1 MKIYV
6 QEKSMQQNNAMI
18 WISLELSDEVHT
30 VRELLTAFLIW
41 KVKDYNQRVLQNE
54 EIPVPVEKQQLVNQA
69 VAGRINFGYLYEAQM
84 IDQENAVQNG
94 LQAYA
99 DGLVRVFQNGQAL
112 GNLDEG
118 IQVEEDD
125 HFILLRLVFLR
136 GCL

>member
-125 HFILLRLVFLR
+125 HFILLRLVFLQ

>member
-6 QEKSMQQNNAMI
+6 QEKSVQQNNAMI

-84 IDQENAVQNG
+84 VDQENAVQNG

-118 IQVEEDD
+118 IQVEEND
-125 HFILLRLVFLR
+125 HFLLLRLVFLR

>member
-1 MKIYV
+1 
-6 QEKSMQQNNAMI
+6 
-18 WISLELSDEVHT
+18 
-30 VRELLTAFLIW
+30 
-41 KVKDYNQRVLQNE
+41 
-54 EIPVPVEKQQLVNQA
+54 
-69 VAGRINFGYLYEAQM
+69 M

>member
-6 QEKSMQQNNAMI
+6 QEKSVQQNNAMI

-54 EIPVPVEKQQLVNQA
+54 EIPVPGEKQQLVNQA

-84 IDQENAVQNG
+84 VDQENAVQNG

-118 IQVEEDD
+118 IQVEEND
-125 HFILLRLVFLR
+125 HFLLLRLVFLR

>member
-1 MKIYV
+1 
-6 QEKSMQQNNAMI
+6 
-18 WISLELSDEVHT
+18 
-30 VRELLTAFLIW
+30 
-41 KVKDYNQRVLQNE
+41 
-54 EIPVPVEKQQLVNQA
+54 
-69 VAGRINFGYLYEAQM
+69 M

-136 GCL
+136 GCLWVMGKGEVMERNKTNLNMDKVEDMRVRAQTISGQDGGLALKISNAA

>member
-6 QEKSMQQNNAMI
+6 QEKSVQQNNAMI

-41 KVKDYNQRVLQNE
+41 KVKDYNQRVLQND

-84 IDQENAVQNG
+84 VDQENAVQNG

-118 IQVEEDD
+118 IQVEEND